1 MALQTSGSTI
11 SMGQIYDEISDSTRP
26 SPIGLHALENGT
38 YRPLTR
44 FPYRPDGTTPS
55 TFGEWYGYQGGHI
68 INIEISG
75 STLGTTDFNMD
86 YFSDDNNAGYELF
99 TGTSTSGITMLYPE
113 NPLFLYSNLT
123 SGVGSI
129 YFSFGEISCYVSSLE
144 FYDALN
150 NHLTSNYSTFID
162 GNNGYIYYYVDTGQF
177 SAYYTVKF
185 KIDFY

>member
-1 MALQTSGSTI
+1 MALQTSGTI

-26 SPIGLHALENGT
+26 SPIGLLALENGT

-44 FPYRPDGTTPS
+44 YPTKPSGNTPS
-55 TFGEWYGYQGGHI
+55 GMGEWYGYQGGHI

-75 STLGTTDFNMD
+75 STFGISDFNMD
-86 YFSDDNNAGYELF
+86 YFSDDNNTGYEMF
-99 TGTSTSGITMLYPE
+99 SGTATSGITMLYPE

-129 YFSFGEISCYVSSLE
+129 YFYFWEANCYVSSLG
-144 FYDALN
+144 FYDSNN